1 MLIHATDGFSGRL
14 RRITRPIRIL
24 TRRIL
29 GPSKPTSGHTELPGP
44 SSSLTLS
51 STIGNRSWVYHPDSF
66 FNSITILYGLYPFL
80 LLWIGC
86 FIILVRQQYYTP
98 NTPQIISCN
107 AAPWDDWPPDICG
120 INGGN
125 CKDDLESIDNQS
137 FRCLGGCANSKLGN
151 PRYVGAEKVDGTFLV
166 IGGGDDEGTYRADS
180 WLCPSALHS
189 SLISPTLGGCINFH
203 SLPYPN
209 GYSNYQ
215 SSYSNNINSTSFEP
229 FYPGAYRIS
238 SYGTSNG
245 CLDLHYIV
253 TGFNVFCL
261 LLTVLLL
268 KPPSSLLFIIL
279 LVGGYFH
286 LVLFANPPSIPPNW
300 ETIFAGLP
308 PILLAGYW
316 FWKLSFKRTLA
327 GFKDLPLEL
336 ALWQGLGYWLGLE
349 SSTIFSKL
357 PITRLG
363 YDALD
368 PAGVISLVC
377 IVVVV
382 VIVVA
387 IQAWQMRKYGL
398 LRYYLIRYIPLVPL
412 LIILAFL
419 PNYSLRLHHYLLA
432 IIAIPVLSLPNRISL
447 FGQAFALGL
456 FLDGTGR
463 WGWDGLIQ
471 LIGSLA
477 GDANTGSFV
486 PSFWSN
492 LTTSTTIH
500 FDPIES
506 IEQIYNVTG
515 FSVLVD
521 DIQHSGNYANSSID
535 MNLLNLTQGID
546 HYLRIAYIANG
557 TSLDFTDP
565 VVWYANNSWS
575 ELWTGVSDGI
585 GNITT
590 DL

>member
-1 MLIHATDGFSGRL
+1 MLIKPPEGLSHRFRK
-14 RRITRPIRIL
+14 ITRSIRTL
-24 TRRIL
+24 TRRLL
-29 GPSKPTSGHTELPGP
+29 GPSKPTTLDLPGP

-51 STIGNRSWVYHPDSF
+51 STIGSKSYTYRPDSL
-66 FNSITILYGLYPFL
+66 FNRLTIPHALYPFL
-80 LLWIGC
+80 LVWIGC

-98 NTPQIISCN
+98 NTPEIISCN
-107 AAPWDDWPPDICG
+107 AAPWDNWPPDICG

-125 CKDDLESIDNQS
+125 CKNDLESIDTKS

-151 PRYVGAEKVDGTFLV
+151 PRYVGSEKVDGRALV
-166 IGGGDDEGTYRADS
+166 IGGGNDEGTYRADS

-203 SLPYPN
+203 ALPYPA
-209 GYSNYQ
+209 GHSNYK
-215 SSYSNNINSTSFEP
+215 SSFSNNIKSTAFQPS
-229 FYPGAYRIS
+229 YPGAYRIS
-238 SYGTSNG
+238 SYGSSAG

-253 TGFNVFCL
+253 TGFNAFCL
-261 LLTVLLL
+261 LFTTLLL
-268 KPPSSLLFIIL
+268 KPPQSLLFIIL

-286 LVLFANPPSIPPNW
+286 LTIFADPPSIPPNW

-327 GFKDLPLEL
+327 GFRELPLEVGI
-336 ALWQGLGYWLGLE
+336 WQGAGYWLGVE
-349 SSTIFSKL
+349 SSTIFGKL

-377 IVVVV
+377 IIVVA
-382 VIVVA
+382 VIVVL
-387 IQAWQMRKYGL
+387 IQAWEMRKYGL
-398 LRYYLIRYIPLVPL
+398 LRYYLIRYIPLIPL
-412 LIILAFL
+412 LIILAFI
-419 PNYSLRLHHYLLA
+419 PNYSLRLHHYLFA

-471 LIGSLA
+471 LTGSLV
-477 GDANTGSFV
+477 GDANTGSLI

-492 LTTSTTIH
+492 LTTATTIH
-500 FDPIES
+500 FDPIYA
-506 IEQIYNVTG
+506 IEKVYNVTG

-521 DIQHSGNYANSSID
+521 DIQNSGDYTTASID
-535 MNLLNLTQGID
+535 MTTLNLTEGMD

-565 VVWYANNSWS
+565 VVWYANQSWS
-575 ELWTGVSDGI
+575 ELWSGNSDGA
-585 GNITT
+585 GNASMG
-590 DL
+590 L